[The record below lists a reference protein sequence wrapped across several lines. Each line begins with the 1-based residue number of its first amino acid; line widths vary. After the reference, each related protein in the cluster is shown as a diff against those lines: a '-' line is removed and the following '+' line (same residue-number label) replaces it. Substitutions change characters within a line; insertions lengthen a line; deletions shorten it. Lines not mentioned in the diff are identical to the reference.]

1 MKRILSFIFAIAFV
15 ITASGQTAKAIWTA
29 GNTTLTFVYD
39 KTNYV
44 AGTSTYGGQTVTNVW
59 TGTAVTATG
68 ANAPGWLATVQGS
81 VTKVVFASTFASV
94 KPTSCHRWFYNC
106 KKLASFTGLTYL
118 TTTNVTNMSFMFYG
132 CEALT
137 TIDLSKFNTANVTN
151 MEAMFRRCS
160 ALTSLNLTSFNTA
173 KVTNMRAM
181 FEQCKKLTSL
191 NITKFNTTNVTN
203 MQDMF
208 CYCQA
213 LTSLNLSN
221 FNTAKVTNMAGMFE
235 YLSSATSINLSSFN
249 TAKVTNMA
257 GMFNGCSSLTSLDV
271 SKFNTTNVVYMGYTL
286 WSDLNMAVG
295 LYDDFTS
302 PANVNYGGMFKN
314 CSKLTTLNLSNF
326 NTAKVTG
333 MKDLF
338 YGCSS
343 LTTLNLGNNFTTA
356 KVTNMAYMFYFCS
369 KLPSLN
375 VSKFNTELVTDMDHM
390 FAFCESLTTLNLSNF
405 KTPKVTNMLGMFMEC
420 VKLTTLNVSNFNT
433 SNVTTMN
440 AGQSGSFYQGM
451 FADCKALTSLNLSN
465 FNTAKVTDMEYMFYN
480 CNALTSLNISSFNT
494 ANVTSMSYMFG
505 FCSALTN
512 LNVSSFNTAN
522 VTSMWNMFRGC
533 ASLTGLNLS
542 SFVTSK
548 LVNTGGMF
556 YGCAS
561 IMNIDLS
568 KMTTPALTSYGS
580 MFGSIP
586 AQCFVYMPAG
596 VLEAIRNQRSK
607 NLVLKSGSNWTCAKC
622 EMTVEQEY
630 DIWYQFKATA
640 LTVASSSASAHCLYK
655 DGTAYYVPI
664 STYTNLTIPKG
675 KDKISATF
683 TGQAVWTAG
692 NTTLT
697 FVGTN
702 KWKKGDTFTG
712 GQTITAVWGG
722 TDVTASANTPAWIS
736 NTTYNVKASVTKV
749 VFDTSFQ
756 YVKPTK
762 CQNWFSG
769 CSKLQTITN
778 PGNLTTSE
786 VTTMAG
792 MFNGCSALSNLPLST
807 FYTAKVMTMSDMFN
821 GCTKLATLTLSAN
834 FTTANVTSMANMF
847 KGCAA
852 LTALD
857 LTSFNTSKVTT
868 MANMFNGCSKL
879 MSIDAINFRPDALT
893 TYTTMFTGLPDLCF
907 VYIPTGMPDGLK
919 NLKAKNLVLRS
930 SYTSSSYTCAN
941 CWMKQSTEYNIL
953 HTFTATKLTVDSSTS
968 PTHALYNNNAF
979 VRNIYA
985 YANESIP
992 IGKDKLVPTYPQAIW
1007 TSSNKTL
1014 TFLLSET
1021 LYKSGNTYNGQT
1033 INGVWS
1039 GTAVTATGTTTP
1051 GWVNTVK
1058 GTMTTVVFDASFGDV
1073 YPTSLQNW
1081 FTQCEKL
1088 TTITNFSNLK
1098 WNSATSS
1105 AYMFNGCKGLETL
1118 TFYNSAYAPV
1128 LTTMEGM
1135 FKNCTGLKT
1144 IGYSGPGLRTP
1155 ALTNLKALCM
1165 GCTSL
1170 TSIRTTG
1177 NNGNVIFNTTNVTTM
1192 ESMFQDCKA
1201 LTSLSLGSSFN
1212 TQNVTNMKAV
1222 FAGCTALRSLSLG
1235 NSFNT
1240 GNATDMSS
1248 MFANCP
1254 SLPSLYLSFNTA
1266 AVKNMSSMFSGC
1278 SGLTTLSINGFN
1290 TAAVTNM
1297 NSMFAG
1303 CSGLT
1308 TLNIT
1313 NFTTTAV
1320 TDMSSMFAGCSGL
1333 SQLILSNFSTPAVTN
1348 MSNMFN
1354 GCTALKALDISN
1366 LSTTKVTTYTDM
1378 FKDVP
1383 EMCFIYTPAAVRAE
1397 IRNMRTKNLVLKDG
1411 SGVWTCA
1418 NCWMKIYET
1427 YGILYD
1433 FTAIALT
1440 ADESDATSVWLYKE
1454 NVPLRKITAFANEAI
1469 PKGNDKLSEGG
1480 IAQVIWTA
1488 GNTTLTFVASD
1499 DLYAVGDTYNGE
1511 AITNVWTTF
1520 NTSTPAWTNV
1530 VQSTLTHIVIDESFN
1545 SFKPTSCYFWF
1556 YNCTNLEDI
1565 TGLEYLNTSEVK
1577 TFYSMFYGCEKLT
1590 SIDVSHFNTTKCTDF
1605 HDMFQK
1611 CRGLTS
1617 IDVSN
1622 FDTSQATIFAGMF
1635 AYCSGLTELDLSN
1648 FDTSK
1653 MTNCNWLVRE
1663 CTNLRSLDLCNF
1675 STAKLSSA
1683 SSASLAFTNV
1693 SDKCFIFIPKGQWN
1707 KFGVTKDYN
1716 LVEKQT
1722 DGTFSCARC
1731 WVQHDTN
1738 YKIYHDFTAT
1748 NLTVNSSDATTHYIY
1763 CNDVLHSKVEG
1774 LTNIAVPKGVD
1785 RFWKFG
1791 PHAIWTAENNTLTF
1805 TASAPLSI
1813 GDDFNGR
1820 TISKVWDGLSVTANS
1835 QWYNDNEITA
1845 NATTVV
1851 FDDEFGRFRP
1861 TSCDNWF
1868 RSFEKLTEFKNH
1880 VNLNTSEVTSMNN
1893 MFADCT
1899 ALTDLDL
1906 STFDT
1911 RNVTSMDGMFKG
1923 CTGIKCFDLLPIN
1936 TEKVASSTGMFEGVD
1951 NSIFVYLP
1959 SPVASSIVADR
1970 PENVVQKYADDD
1982 LRCANC
1988 VLYDA
1993 KTLTLPYG
2001 FTATNGVTY
2010 ERNIPANTG
2019 NAYTMFLPYECPV
2032 PDGMMAYT
2040 LRTDEQYL
2048 RTEKKIVFEPVMS
2061 GIMEA
2066 YKPYLIANT
2075 GTDITNLNTDFDT
2088 EVLPTTT
2095 VGTALSI
2102 DDLCFSGTVRTIDNA
2117 EAAAMQAYIMQ
2128 TGNKWKKVMTSSPSA
2143 YIPAYRAYITSPTG
2157 SIKTWLSQFD
2167 EMPDGIM
2174 SIDNEQWTMDNKPV
2188 AVYDLSGRKLSKM
2201 QRGVNIVNGRKVVI
2215 K

>member
-1 MKRILSFIFAIAFV
+1 MKRILSFIFAIAFA
-15 ITASGQTAKAIWTA
+15 ITASAQTAKAIWTA
-29 GNTTLTFVYD
+29 GDKTLTFVYNS
-39 KTNYV
+39 TNY
-44 AGTSTYGGQTVTNVW
+44 TPNSSIYNGQTVTAVW
-59 TGTAVTATG
+59 TGAAVTAT
-68 ANAPGWLATVQGS
+68 ATNAPGWLATVQGS
-81 VTKVVFASTFASV
+81 VTKVVFTSAFASV

-181 FEQCKKLTSL
+181 FEQCKKLTTL
-191 NITKFNTTNVTN
+191 NITKFNTANVTN

-235 YLSSATSINLSSFN
+235 YLSSATSINLTSFN

-271 SKFNTTNVVYMGYTL
+271 SKFNTANVVYMGYTL
-286 WSDLNMAVG
+286 WSELNMSVG
-295 LYDDFTS
+295 LYDDFSS
-302 PANVNYGGMFKN
+302 PGNVNYGGMFKN
-314 CSKLTTLNLSNF
+314 CSKLTTLNLSSF

-333 MKDLF
+333 MRDMF

-343 LTTLNLGNNFTTA
+343 LTTLTYNTTNFNTA
-356 KVTNMAYMFYFCS
+356 NVKNMQSMFRDCS
-369 KLPSLN
+369 KLGTLN
-375 VSKFNTELVTDMDHM
+375 VSK
-390 FAFCESLTTLNLSNF
+390 
-405 KTPKVTNMLGMFMEC
+405 
-420 VKLTTLNVSNFNT
+420 
-433 SNVTTMN
+433 
-440 AGQSGSFYQGM
+440 
-451 FADCKALTSLNLSN
+451 
-465 FNTAKVTDMEYMFYN
+465 FNTAKVTDMSYMFYGCSSLPSLNVSTFNTAVVTDMQYMFYGCSALTSLNVNGNSFTAAKVTNMQYMFYGCSSLTALNVSAFNTALVTNMRDMFASCSSLTTLTFGTNFKTNNVTDMYEMFDSCRSLTSLNLSTFVTSKVTNFTYMFYN
-480 CNALTSLNISSFNT
+480 CRSL
-494 ANVTSMSYMFG
+494 
-505 FCSALTN
+505 
-512 LNVSSFNTAN
+512 
-522 VTSMWNMFRGC
+522 
-533 ASLTGLNLS
+533 
-542 SFVTSK
+542 
-548 LVNTGGMF
+548 
-556 YGCAS
+556 
-561 IMNIDLS
+561 MNIDLS
-568 KMTTPALTSYGS
+568 QMSTAAATGYSS
-580 MFGSIP
+580 MFTSVP

-692 NTTLT
+692 NKTLT

-712 GQTITAVWGG
+712 GQQITAVWGG

-736 NTTYNVKASVTKV
+736 NTTYNVKASVTNV
-749 VFDTSFQ
+749 IFDTSFQ

-807 FYTAKVMTMSDMFN
+807 FNTAKVMTMSDMFN

-1240 GNATDMSS
+1240 AKVTDMSS
-1248 MFANCP
+1248 MFANCS
-1254 SLPSLYLSFNTA
+1254 SLPSLTLNFNTA

-1297 NSMFAG
+1297 SSMFAG

-1333 SQLILSNFSTPAVTN
+1333 SKLILSNFSTPAVTN

-1469 PKGNDKLSEGG
+1469 PKGNDKLMEGG

-1530 VQSTLTHIVIDESFN
+1530 VQSTLTHIVIDESFKTV
-1545 SFKPTSCYFWF
+1545 KPTSCYFWF
-1556 YNCTNLEDI
+1556 YNCKNLEDI

-1622 FDTSQATIFAGMF
+1622 FDTSNAAIFAGMF

-1648 FDTSK
+1648 FNTSK

-1675 STAKLSSA
+1675 STAKISGPSSA
-1683 SSASLAFTNV
+1683 ELAFTNV
-1693 SDKCFIFIPKGQWN
+1693 SDKCFIFIPEGQWS
-1707 KFGVTKDYN
+1707 KFGVTKEYN
-1716 LVEKQT
+1716 LVQKANN
-1722 DGTFSCARC
+1722 GTFNCAKC
-1731 WVQHDTN
+1731 WVEHDTEH
-1738 YKIYHDFTAT
+1738 KIYHDFTAT
-1748 NLTVNSSDATTHYIY
+1748 NLTVNGSDATTHYLY
-1763 CNDVLHSKVEG
+1763 CDDVLHSKITG
-1774 LTNIAVPKGVD
+1774 LTGIAVPKGVD

-1791 PHAIWTAENNTLTF
+1791 PHAIWTADNNTLTF
-1805 TASAPLSI
+1805 TASTPLTI
-1813 GDDFNGR
+1813 GGTFNGR
-1820 TISKVWDGLSVTANS
+1820 TISKVWEGLSVTTGSPWQAENLGS
-1835 QWYNDNEITA
+1835 A
-1845 NATTVV
+1845 ATEVV
-1851 FDDEFGRFRP
+1851 FDELFNRICP

-1868 RSFEKLTEFKNH
+1868 ASFDKLASFTNWS
-1880 VNLNTSEVTSMNN
+1880 NLNTSQVTSMNN
-1893 MFADCT
+1893 MFADCSS
-1899 ALTDLDL
+1899 LTSLDL

-1911 RNVTSMDGMFKG
+1911 QKVTSMDGMFKG
-1923 CTGIKCFDLLPIN
+1923 CTGFSYFDLLPLN
-1936 TEKVASSTGMFEGVD
+1936 TENVTSSTGMFEGVD
-1951 NSIFVYLP
+1951 NSVFVYMN
-1959 SPVASSIVADR
+1959 SPVASCIATDR
-1970 PENVVQKYADDD
+1970 SENLVQKLGEDGFTCD
-1982 LRCANC
+1982 NC

-2001 FTATNGVTY
+2001 FTAMDGVTY
-2010 ERNIPANTG
+2010 MRNIPANTG
-2019 NAYTMFLPYECPV
+2019 NAYTVFLPYEREV
-2032 PDGMMAYT
+2032 PEGTKVYT

-2048 RTEKKIVFEPVMS
+2048 REEKKIVFEEVVS

-2066 YKPYLIANT
+2066 YKPYLLSNL
-2075 GTDITNLNTDFDT
+2075 GSDITDFNTIFDT
-2088 EVLPTTT
+2088 EVLSSTTMPDKPT
-2095 VGTALSI
+2095 I
-2102 DDLCFSGTVRTIDNA
+2102 DDLQFTGTIRTIDNA
-2117 EAAAMQAYIMQ
+2117 EAAAMGAYIMQ
-2128 TGNKWKKVMTSSPSA
+2128 VGNKWKKVTTDKTTA
-2143 YIPAYRAYITSPTG
+2143 YIPAYRAYIVSPTG
-2157 SIKTWLSQFD
+2157 NIKTWLSELELPD
-2167 EMPDGIM
+2167 ETGIEAIETIDRDGTRTI
-2174 SIDNEQWTMDNKPV
+2174 
-2188 AVYDLSGRKLSKM
+2188 YDLSGRRLNKT
-2201 QRGVNIVNGRKVVI
+2201 QRGINIVNGRKVVI